1 MAESTEKKK
10 TVAKRASDL
19 SDDMLEQL
27 EARQLAAIEALRK
40 LVDRLNAAMPDL
52 VDDPALRR
60 KVIDAIGD
68 YYEQLTMKTNEFL
81 RSIVRGE
88 SRVLPKPGDA
98 KDLYQFMR
106 SFAPSGAR
114 ETVNKQDAGKAAP
127 EGAATPAAERAAKPA
142 AD

>member
-1 MAESTEKKK
+1 MAKSTEKK

-19 SDDMLEQL
+19 SDDLLKRL

-40 LVDRLNAAMPDL
+40 LVDRLDDTMPDL

-68 YYEQLTMKTNEFL
+68 YYEQLTKKTNEFL
-81 RSIVRGE
+81 RSVVRGE
-88 SRVLPKPGDA
+88 SRTVPKPGDA
-98 KDLYQFMR
+98 TR
-106 SFAPSGAR
+106 RAR
-114 ETVNKQDAGKAAP
+114 DVKKRDAGKPAP
-127 EGAATPAAERAAKPA
+127 RGATKPATKRAAKPA